1 MYSSR
6 WATSRRNSRLEVD
19 LIVEEACQIRH
30 SALEAARITVNRR
43 LMKDVG
49 RSNFHFKVRVF
60 PHHVLRENKQAT
72 GAGADRVSEGM
83 RLAFGKAVGTA
94 ARVDP
99 NQKIMTVYSTP
110 QYLEKIKD
118 ALRHSGHK
126 LPTPSHLKVSTIK
139 VSGRI
144 VAAPKLV
151 GERVVAAPV
160 VTEEAAAAA
169 AEPAEAA
176 KGGERVQP
184 TQRVARKQQPAK
196 GSRHRQQ
203 RAARKQHRGKGRR
216 EERPGPR
223 KGREEVNFFLDSFS
237 VVFLRLVFEISLF
250 EEPFGFFSKF
260 TYKGVTSLETM
271 PLCLQGPVRLKKI
284 KSGFD

>member
-1 MYSSR
+1 MVRKPAKMYRDISKK
-6 WATSRRNSRLEVD
+6 AYTRREYMGGVPGNKIVQFEMGNLSQEFPTEVD
-19 LIVEEACQIRH
+19 LLVDEACQIRH
-30 SALEAARITVNRR
+30 SSLEAARITANRR

-94 ARVDP
+94 ARVEP
-99 NQKIMTVYSTP
+99 GQKIMTVYSTP

-126 LPTPSHLKVSTIK
+126 LPTPSRLKVSTIK

-144 VAAPKLV
+144 IAAPKLV

-160 VTEEAAAAA
+160 VAEEAAEAA
-169 AEPAEAA
+169 AEPAKGAAPAKGGKEAKGAAPAAKGAAAPAKGAAPAA
-176 KGGERVQP
+176 KGGKE
-184 TQRVARKQQPAK
+184 AAPAK
-196 GSRHRQQ
+196 AEDKKGAH
-203 RAARKQHRGKGRR
+203 AKGGK
-216 EERPGPR
+216 
-223 KGREEVNFFLDSFS
+223 K
-237 VVFLRLVFEISLF
+237 
-250 EEPFGFFSKF
+250 
-260 TYKGVTSLETM
+260 
-271 PLCLQGPVRLKKI
+271 
-284 KSGFD
+284 

>member
-1 MYSSR
+1 MVRKPAKMYRNISKK
-6 WATSRRNSRLEVD
+6 AYTRREYMGGVPGNKIVQFEMGNLSQEFPLEVD
-19 LIVEEACQIRH
+19 LLVDEACQIRH
-30 SALEAARITVNRR
+30 SALEAARITANRR
-43 LMKDVG
+43 LMKEVG

-94 ARVDP
+94 ARVEPD
-99 NQKIMTVYSTP
+99 QKIMTVYSTP

-160 VTEEAAAAA
+160 VTEEAAA
-169 AEPAEAA
+169 EPAKEAEAA
-176 KGGERVQP
+176 KGGAHGREHGGRE
-184 TQRVARKQQPAK
+184 AAKGAAPAK
-196 GSRHRQQ
+196 GGKE
-203 RAARKQHRGKGRR
+203 AAAPAAKGAAPAKAEEKKGPAHAKGGK
-216 EERPGPR
+216 
-223 KGREEVNFFLDSFS
+223 K
-237 VVFLRLVFEISLF
+237 
-250 EEPFGFFSKF
+250 
-260 TYKGVTSLETM
+260 
-271 PLCLQGPVRLKKI
+271 
-284 KSGFD
+284 